1 MSKLHEIVDNKIEEI
16 FEILELIK
24 TVPEYLTQEQFEC
37 FMTMLNVLHSL
48 GFIEL
53 EFNENGF
60 SVKTIGD

>member
-1 MSKLHEIVDNKIEEI
+1 MSKLHEIVDEKIEEI

-37 FMTMLNVLHSL
+37 FMTMLNVLNSL

-53 EFNENGF
+53 EFKENGF
-60 SVKTIGD
+60 SVKTIDE